1 MAENKKT
8 RTSPTAAGT
17 AAPRRPS
24 RAKAPA
30 ATHAGQEAQAG
41 AATARK
47 TAPRRRTARPFDPA
61 LHHEEIAREAY
72 LLWLNRGATHG
83 RDQED
88 WHKAV
93 EIVRA
98 RHTAA
103 R

>member
-1 MAENKKT
+1 MAENRKT
-8 RTSPTAAGT
+8 RTTSKAAGA
-17 AAPRRPS
+17 AAPK
-24 RAKAPA
+24 RATRTKAPA
-30 ATHAGQEAQAG
+30 ATHAGQEAQTG

-47 TAPRRRTARPFDPA
+47 TGPRRRTAKPFDPA

-72 LLWLNRGATHG
+72 LLWLNRGGTHG

-98 RHTAA
+98 RHTAT